1 MVPVSS
7 PAQEPRP
14 FFGRVESLRGL
25 GALAVAGYHFAG
37 CWLNGAQ
44 LLPDTRWADAGAV
57 QNGLRQVGV
66 TILAAHGALMT
77 FFVISGLVLRLSL
90 EHGPQRPVGATVR
103 FLLGRAFRIYP
114 IIIFAVGLTVL
125 VSARSTGAREVAAN
139 MFLLDVSLN
148 GSWWAL
154 QVELLMAPV
163 IVALYYLERSRGPR
177 VLALVALVATGLA
190 FRPSWAGWAPL
201 STTLFAF
208 VLGMLV
214 PTLGRRVVA
223 GLSRRAAIVWLGIAL
238 AALVLPNPCFGRY
251 SKVSTVVEAYA
262 AFALVGLVA
271 YRQDV
276 FALKWLD
283 TKPLRLLGLASGSYY
298 VLHMALTPLA
308 LAATAALVPAPWSA
322 TAPAIV
328 GGTVIAVWLVLL
340 APLTVGTYYLIE
352 APGIVL
358 GRRVVRLLGIG
369 AKPAPTPAPVPV
381 EREEAP
387 RLAA

>member
-1 MVPVSS
+1 MLAVSS
-7 PAQEPRP
+7 PAPEPRP

-25 GALAVAGYHFAG
+25 GALAVAGYHFGG
-37 CWLNGAQ
+37 CGLNGAQ
-44 LLPDTRWADAGAV
+44 LLPDTRWADAGAL
-57 QNGLRQVGV
+57 QNGLRQVGATV
-66 TILAAHGALMT
+66 LAAHGALMT

-114 IIIFAVGLTVL
+114 IVFLAVGLIVL
-125 VSARSTGAREVAAN
+125 VSARGAGAREVIAN
-139 MFLLDVSLN
+139 ALLLDVSFN

-163 IVALYYLERSRGPR
+163 IVALYYLERNLGPR
-177 VLALVALVATGLA
+177 ALALFALTTTVLA
-190 FRPSWAGWAPL
+190 FKPSWAGWAPL
-201 STTLFAF
+201 STNLFAF
-208 VLGMLV
+208 VLGMLL
-214 PTLGRRVVA
+214 PALGRRVVV
-223 GLSRRAAIVWLGIAL
+223 GLSRRAAVVWLGVAL

-251 SKVSTVVEAYA
+251 SKISAIVEAYA

-283 TKPLRLLGLASGSYY
+283 ARPLRLLGLASGSYY

-308 LAATAALVPAPWSA
+308 LAATAAIVPATWSA
-322 TAPAIV
+322 TAPVLV

-358 GRRVVRLLGIG
+358 GRRFVRLLGIG
-369 AKPAPTPAPVPV
+369 AKPAPTSAPAPV
-381 EREEAP
+381 EREPP

>member
-1 MVPVSS
+1 MVAVSS
-7 PAQEPRP
+7 PAPEPRP

-37 CWLNGAQ
+37 CWLNGTP
-44 LLPDTRWADAGAV
+44 LMPDVRWADAGAV
-57 QNGLRQVGV
+57 QNGLRQVGTTV
-66 TILAAHGALMT
+66 LAAHGALMI

-114 IIIFAVGLTVL
+114 IVSFAVGLTVL
-125 VSARSTGAREVAAN
+125 VTARSAGAREVAAN

-163 IVALYYLERSRGPR
+163 IVALYYLERGRGPR
-177 VLALVALVATGLA
+177 ALALVAVVATALA

-201 STTLFAF
+201 STNLFAF

-214 PTLGRRVVA
+214 PTLGRRVVM
-223 GLSRRAAIVWLGIAL
+223 GLSRRGAIVWLGVAL
-238 AALVLPNPCFGRY
+238 AALFLSNPCFGRY
-251 SKVSTVVEAYA
+251 SKVSAVVEAYA

-271 YRQDV
+271 YRRDV
-276 FALKWLD
+276 LVLEWLD
-283 TKPLRLLGLASGSYY
+283 AKPLRLLGLASGSYY

-308 LAATAALVPAPWSA
+308 LSATAAIVPTAWSA
-322 TAPAIV
+322 TGPAII

-369 AKPAPTPAPVPV
+369 TKPAPAPAPV
-381 EREEAP
+381 EREEAS